1 MKTISQLVSIEIKQR
16 PLLRVL
22 LSTDFINIKAIAR
35 DIRPNIE
42 RTLGVK
48 VGVET
53 IATTLHREINNLKM
67 YNTNSLFSRPN
78 VRLLTT
84 YHNLVAI
91 NYPRG
96 YTGAE
101 IIPDGIRYFVQTTG
115 SNEHTII
122 ISEESLSI
130 LDTAQAIG
138 RIDNLISLCLGLPDK
153 SYDIET
159 LYARIFLYFGL
170 QGVVISEVVSTF
182 NELTIIIKQDDYE
195 RSYALVQELS
205 S

>member
-22 LSTDFINIKAIAR
+22 LGTDLINIKAIAR

-42 RTLGVK
+42 KTLGVK

-53 IATTLHREINNLKM
+53 IATTLHREINKLKI
-67 YNTNSLFSRPN
+67 YNTNSLFSSPN

-101 IIPDGIRYFVQTTG
+101 TIPDGIRYFVQTTG

-138 RIDNLISLCLGLPDK
+138 RIDNLVSLCLGLPDK

-195 RSYALVQELS
+195 RSYALLQELS

>member
-22 LSTDFINIKAIAR
+22 LGTDFINIKAIAR

-42 RTLGVK
+42 KTLGVK

-53 IATTLHREINNLKM
+53 IATTLHREINKLKI
-67 YNTNSLFSRPN
+67 YNTNSLFSSPN

-101 IIPDGIRYFVQTTG
+101 TIPDGIRYFVQTTG

-138 RIDNLISLCLGLPDK
+138 RIDNLVSLCLGLPDK

-195 RSYALVQELS
+195 RSYALLQELS